1 MLDSKFATIDG
12 YLPPWPLRET
22 EERKAFFETTHRG
35 TSPERTLER
44 FGGYREFA
52 GITRLADITYL
63 DVVGIPTYVAV
74 RPQAEHPDLV
84 ISVYNGKGLTKT
96 QAKASAMME
105 AFERFAAERRG
116 RPTLV
121 ASLSEWRKRGVEA
134 MDPNAMILPPG
145 QEYDSEQRIE
155 WVRGLELLGGT
166 PVLVPAAF
174 VFFPYLPSRG
184 CRTFERCLNTNGL
197 ASGNSLGEALAH
209 GLSEVIERDSES
221 LAEAAGSA
229 RSVPLDQL
237 PSELARKL
245 AARFSA
251 ADLNLSVKEITSDA
265 GVPAFFA
272 ASDDPVTE
280 DPLLLCRGVGAHLSP
295 EIAVLRAITEAAQSR
310 CTIIGGA
317 REDLEEEQGKRSMDY
332 RELKARMSYWYGE
345 GSDVSNVSA
354 WRDLS
359 TDNFAKDLSVMLD
372 LLVRRGFEQIL
383 AVQLTRPEAP
393 VPVVRVLVPGMEQ
406 TVICGARRGG
416 RIISAARVLSS
427 GCRAS

>member
-1 MLDSKFATIDG
+1 MLKPDLAKLAG
-12 YLPPWPLRET
+12 YVPKWPLRDAD
-22 EERKAFFETTHRG
+22 ERKSFFETTHRG
-35 TSPERTLER
+35 ASPEATLER
-44 FGGYREFA
+44 FGVHREFA

-116 RPTLV
+116 RPTLR
-121 ASLSEWRKRGVEA
+121 ATLSHWRKRGVA
-134 MDPNAMILPPG
+134 ALDPNAMVLPPG
-145 QEYDSEQRIE
+145 QEYDPGQRIE

-174 VFFPYLPSRG
+174 VFFPYLPSRR

-197 ASGNSLGEALAH
+197 ASGNSLGEALVH

-221 LAEAAGSA
+221 LAEASGHA
-229 RSVPLDQL
+229 RSVPLDKL
-237 PSELARKL
+237 PSELARTL

-251 ADLNLSVKEITSDA
+251 AGINLSVKEITSDV
-265 GVPAFFA
+265 GVPTFFA
-272 ASDDPVTE
+272 ASDDPLTE

-295 EIAVLRAITEAAQSR
+295 EIAVLRAVTEAAQSR

-332 RELKARMSYWYGE
+332 RELKARMGYWYGE
-345 GSDVSNVSA
+345 GPDFKNASE
-354 WRDLS
+354 WMDLS
-359 TDNFAKDLSVMLD
+359 TDNFAWDLRVMLD
-372 LLVRRGFEQIL
+372 LLAQRGFNQIL

-406 TVICGARRGG
+406 AVICGARRGE
-416 RIISAARVLSS
+416 RLIAAARRFSS
-427 GCRAS
+427 